1 MKLRRALC
9 LLMAALLLCG
19 AGVALADSLVS
30 ESFAGRW
37 GRELV
42 NENVA
47 GIDAALS
54 AAARAG
60 SGARVYDL
68 AAGDTLSLG
77 AGASALLLSGSAS
90 MSAEGTVVNVSEGAG
105 SEGGSLSANELYVL
119 GGTAGAVVSAGSAAR
134 VAVWGQAEKSA
145 RSRTFSDV
153 PVGVWYYDYV
163 YAAVDAG
170 LVDGMS
176 DTIFEPESG
185 FTVAQAIKIAA
196 CLNQYL
202 LTGKV
207 TLTGD
212 PELWYR
218 SYVSYAVE
226 AGIAGSEYASMGP
239 DAMNARI
246 DRCDFAQLFYNA
258 TPVWDRTAINRIE
271 LIPDVPL
278 DSEGA
283 AAIYALYRAGIL
295 NGMTADGRYNPDS
308 GIRRNEAATIVARI
322 INESLRVQVSM

>member
-105 SEGGSLSANELYVL
+105 SEGGRMFGSVTNENIADALAEEGVVIDKKKIEIKESIRDFGDFEVLVRVYPEISAKLRI
-119 GGTAGAVVSAGSAAR
+119 TVV
-134 VAVWGQAEKSA
+134 
-145 RSRTFSDV
+145 
-153 PVGVWYYDYV
+153 
-163 YAAVDAG
+163 
-170 LVDGMS
+170 
-176 DTIFEPESG
+176 
-185 FTVAQAIKIAA
+185 
-196 CLNQYL
+196 
-202 LTGKV
+202 
-207 TLTGD
+207 
-212 PELWYR
+212 
-218 SYVSYAVE
+218 
-226 AGIAGSEYASMGP
+226 
-239 DAMNARI
+239 
-246 DRCDFAQLFYNA
+246 
-258 TPVWDRTAINRIE
+258 
-271 LIPDVPL
+271 
-278 DSEGA
+278 
-283 AAIYALYRAGIL
+283 RA
-295 NGMTADGRYNPDS
+295 
-308 GIRRNEAATIVARI
+308 
-322 INESLRVQVSM
+322 